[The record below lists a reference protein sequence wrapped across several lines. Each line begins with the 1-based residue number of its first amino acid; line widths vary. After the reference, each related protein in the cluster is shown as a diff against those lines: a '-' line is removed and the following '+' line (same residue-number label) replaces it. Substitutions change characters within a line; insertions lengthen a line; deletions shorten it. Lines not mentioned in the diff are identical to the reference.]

1 MFAGNG
7 PSLINYCVASLN
19 IFTRRIPSKIIIMFK
34 DTMRSFAFLDGVSKL
49 LRIDAEEQKG
59 INNVASDITVAV
71 KRE

>member
-1 MFAGNG
+1 
-7 PSLINYCVASLN
+7 
-19 IFTRRIPSKIIIMFK
+19 MFK

-71 KRE
+71 KRERDN